1 MKTAGLI
8 LMTVSGLLYAGQ
20 TRGENQFDAYLQVN
34 SQVAYQT
41 TERAQAMTA
50 RMFREIGVTLHWLSS
65 APSASSRPA
74 LWLELTD
81 VAPRG
86 LGPSGMA
93 FAMPYEGTNVKICW
107 CRIEHAPAPDRLLA
121 HVMAHEIGHML
132 QGTNRHSTTGIMKPV
147 FTVEDTVQMRSHLF
161 RFDPEDVK
169 LILEALQ
176 KRTR

>member
-1 MKTAGLI
+1 
-8 LMTVSGLLYAGQ
+8 
-20 TRGENQFDAYLQVN
+20 
-34 SQVAYQT
+34 
-41 TERAQAMTA
+41 
-50 RMFREIGVTLHWLSS
+50 
-65 APSASSRPA
+65 
-74 LWLELTD
+74 
-81 VAPRG
+81 
-86 LGPSGMA
+86 MA

-161 RFDPEDVK
+161 RFDPEDAK